1 MPIFDIRCNNCG
13 RTAEVLVMCDDGDM
27 ACPSCG
33 SRQTVK
39 LMSPTSSLTGREAQS
54 FPGAHDTA
62 CCGSRPGE
70 ASNCSGPGSC
80 CGQR

>member
-13 RTAEVLVMCDDGDM
+13 RTAEVLVMSVEGDM

-33 SRQTVK
+33 SLQTVK
-39 LMSPTSSLTGREAQS
+39 LMSPTSSLTGREGQAL
-54 FPGAHDTA
+54 PGARDTA